1 MLLTNPAVVIIEYW
15 NLDCGDLGINKVT
28 TKQLNGIMQAD
39 SSNTRFVKIN
49 DLVINTAFIRGAK
62 KVIKRY
68 SEQDLRYKTID
79 KADIPFITYDAR
91 KKELKETKKFYL
103 EGDKK
108 VYLN

>member
-62 KVIKRY
+62 KSY
-68 SEQDLRYKTID
+68 
-79 KADIPFITYDAR
+79 
-91 KKELKETKKFYL
+91 
-103 EGDKK
+103 
-108 VYLN
+108 